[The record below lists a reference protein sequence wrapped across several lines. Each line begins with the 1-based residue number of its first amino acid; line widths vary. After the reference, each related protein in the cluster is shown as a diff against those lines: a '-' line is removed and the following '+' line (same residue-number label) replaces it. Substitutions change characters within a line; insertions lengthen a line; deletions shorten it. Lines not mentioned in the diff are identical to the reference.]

1 MPAPPVSGRL
11 RASTPGDLE
20 AIAHLYFDSYPPGV
34 ACATLDEA
42 IDDVRLS
49 FDGGYGEYWYGAS
62 PVLERGEGIVG
73 AVMTVRRP
81 IWEDVGD
88 RPFIIE
94 VLVDPGHR
102 RQGVARALATETL
115 RVAERDGEE
124 AVSLRAAADNHSAL
138 ALYASLGFVEERPRS
153 GREG

>member
-1 MPAPPVSGRL
+1 MRGRL
-11 RASTPGDLE
+11 RASTPADLE
-20 AIAHLYFDSYPPGV
+20 AIGGLYFDSYPPGV

-49 FDGGYGEYWYGAS
+49 FEGGYGEYWHGAS
-62 PVLERGEGIVG
+62 PVLERAEEVVG

-81 IWEDVGD
+81 IWEDVAD

-102 RQGVARALATETL
+102 RQGVARALMTEVL
-115 RVAERDGEE
+115 RVTKREGEE
-124 AVSLRAAADNHSAL
+124 AVSLRAAADNHPAL
-138 ALYASLGFVEERPRS
+138 NLYVSLGFVEERPLA

>member
-1 MPAPPVSGRL
+1 MSGRL
-11 RASTPGDLE
+11 RASTPADLE
-20 AIAHLYFDSYPPGV
+20 AIARLYFDSYPPGV
-34 ACATLDEA
+34 ASATLDEA

-49 FDGGYGEYWYGAS
+49 FDGGYGDYWHGAS
-62 PVLERGEGIVG
+62 PVLERTSEIVG

-81 IWEDVGD
+81 IWEDVAD

-102 RQGVARALATETL
+102 RQGVARALVSEAL
-115 RVAERDGEE
+115 RVVEREGEE
-124 AVSLRAAADNHSAL
+124 AVSLRVAADNHTAL
-138 ALYASLGFVEERPRS
+138 SLYASLGFVEDPSRT